1 MTRLLDDSILSS
13 LTAEDIDA
21 LWAEL
26 QRRHAARNVEPE
38 LHDALVVRLGDIEA
52 ADKSKRL
59 LCDGIRHELRHNRP
73 SAVLHV
79 YWREIIENRVALGHF
94 LGGEVML
101 GVAA

>member
-13 LTAEDIDA
+13 LSAEDIDA

-38 LHDALVVRLGDIEA
+38 LHDVLVERLADIEA
-52 ADKSKRL
+52 GDKSKRL
-59 LCDGIRHELRHNRP
+59 LCDGIRHELRRNRP

-79 YWREIIENRVALGHF
+79 YWREIIANRPTVGACLHQ
-94 LGGEVML
+94 GEVL
-101 GVAA
+101 AHAA